1 MAAKVTGR
9 LWEISDIVDILETWE
24 MALKGRQHDVVHG
37 SVWQGR
43 MP

>member
-1 MAAKVTGR
+1 MAEKVTKR
-9 LWEISDIVDILETWE
+9 LREISDIVDVLETWE
-24 MALKGRQHDVVHG
+24 MVVKGRQHDVALG